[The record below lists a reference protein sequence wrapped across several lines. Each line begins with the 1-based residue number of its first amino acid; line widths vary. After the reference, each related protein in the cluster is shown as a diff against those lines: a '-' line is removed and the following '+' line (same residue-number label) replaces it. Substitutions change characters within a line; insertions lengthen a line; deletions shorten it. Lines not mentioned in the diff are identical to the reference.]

1 MVTDTC
7 TYCERDKGLRIFLNR
22 YILCSGLDN
31 KSELQDLYNLSRE
44 KEILLEVI
52 DNSDEGF
59 NQSTILNPSNSSSS
73 SNSDNPVKLETIE
86 LEADLS
92 DNRFYKNIYG
102 NKHINGYGFKG
113 SVLRK
118 GYVYVYIE
126 HMSQRGW
133 QEYEVS
139 ESGFLKRI
147 NPLNFFY
154 TNSVLKSDYNNK
166 KEPCS
171 NIQHKANA
179 LTIVIPRAEEATK
192 VYFKYS
198 EVQWSKKTREYYRVN
213 YEKTMN
219 VFDVQ
224 SYLNGAEQ
232 QGVFPMAAGVNGF
245 CVDRNSFIETDLID
259 EEKQYLEINSVIGNV
274 SKSIHDLKSPLS
286 YLSGQDLQTVINEID
301 IDNAGPDDISQ
312 KKLNDLSTT
321 LESGRSLGSN
331 IMGSNIV
338 QEKSP
343 SILSESSKEE
353 LEAALSDGKKLR
365 MLFGALVTIDDP
377 VGIVMDIGSNI
388 AEVLASDSSYT
399 DLEKTANT
407 LEILKSNFGINDDPY
422 YNIDEIQDQIRAKEL
437 NAKYNPYGAIVSESI
452 EEKRDAGKTEAQLLN
467 EEIVRKQLQ
476 QKRKLEEWNT
486 KYIQH
491 INRHQLNES
500 LKTLTQKKKQQAE
513 IADELDQMGF
523 EFISKSYLSDHFSTN
538 FEKNNVINSLV
549 LGECVNYILESVKI
563 GPHMNKF
570 MGEYLYNT
578 EDKNNY
584 FLNFLSLNTEELRAK
599 TNGKVNQLAASNL
612 NGAIATQ
619 PFGDLINSYASYL
632 STINNEETKLTLLSN
647 IAKAFLNVTGL
658 QAIHNLKI
666 QPIAPLMISL
676 FTLSE
681 IEYDRIKFESLS
693 EFTTK
698 MRLYYSSHF
707 NLTGQQNKIG
717 SYIKESEWKQL
728 YKLFEKQKYIDIP
741 RLIVNEELLRKL
753 PAGLRSAIN
762 KHAELLKSKH
772 NEVRVPVIAPDAIE
786 ENATPEYLRFF
797 VMKVGIVGLQYW
809 AYKTTFNN
817 TSLEGAEKKLRRNAA
832 TVGLSM
838 SIVEAFG
845 ALLSSSS
852 KMKTGSSILKS
863 LNTFIFELTTDN
875 KRIIKG
881 WIWRGLG
888 LFAGL
893 IFGGFDVY
901 NGWNYSKNG
910 EKKYGRLL
918 MLSGGLVIFGSFLMF
933 ALSPLGWIALLAGIV
948 FSLIAYFIKEN
959 DIQLWVRKCLL
970 STDQSIKRF
979 QTIELQTKGLRLVYR

>member
-7 TYCERDKGLRIFLNR
+7 SYCERDKGLRIFLNR
-22 YILCSGLDN
+22 YILCSGLD
-31 KSELQDLYNLSRE
+31 KESKLKDLYNLSLE
-44 KEILLEVI
+44 KEILLEAI
-52 DNSDEGF
+52 DNNDEGV
-59 NQSTILNPSNSSSS
+59 NQSITQNSYSPGT
-73 SNSDNPVKLETIE
+73 PVQLETIRV
-86 LEADLS
+86 EADLS

-198 EVQWSKKTREYYRVN
+198 EAQWSKKTREYFKVN
-213 YEKTMN
+213 YKKTMN

-232 QGVFPMAAGVNGF
+232 QGVFPMAAGVNSF

-259 EEKQYLEINSVIGNV
+259 EEKKYLEINSVKGNV
-274 SKSIHDLKSPLS
+274 SKSIHDLKSALS
-286 YLSGQDLQTVINEID
+286 YLSGQDLQTVIDEID
-301 IDNAGPDDISQ
+301 IDNAGPDDIHE

-321 LESGRSLGSN
+321 LESSRSLGSN
-331 IMGSNIV
+331 AMGSNGV
-338 QEKSP
+338 QKKSP
-343 SILSESSKEE
+343 SILSDSPEEE
-353 LEAALSDGKKLR
+353 LKAALSNEKKLR

-422 YNIDEIQDQIRAKEL
+422 YNIDEIQDQMRAKEL
-437 NAKYNPYGAIVSESI
+437 NAKFNPYGAIVSESI
-452 EEKRDAGKTEAQLLN
+452 EEKRDAGKTEAQLLS

-563 GPHMNKF
+563 GPQMNKF

-578 EDKNNY
+578 KDKNNY
-584 FLNFLSLNTEELRAK
+584 FLNFLSLNSEEIRAK
-599 TNGKVNQLAASNL
+599 TNGKVNQLAVSNL

-619 PFGDLINSYASYL
+619 PFGDLINSYSSYL

-676 FTLSE
+676 FTLCE
-681 IEYDRIKFESLS
+681 IEYDRIKFKNLS
-693 EFTTK
+693 DFNTK

-762 KHAELLKSKH
+762 KHAELLTSKH
-772 NEVRVPVIAPDAIE
+772 NEVRVPVIAPDVIE

-809 AYKTTFNN
+809 AYKTTFDN
-817 TSLEGAEKKLRRNAA
+817 TSLEGTEKKWRRNAA
-832 TVGLSM
+832 TIGLSM

-845 ALLSSSS
+845 TLLNSSS
-852 KMKTGSSILKS
+852 KMKTGSRILKS
-863 LNTFIFELTTDN
+863 LNTFILELTTDN

-881 WIWRGLG
+881 WIWRGFG

-893 IFGGFDVY
+893 VFGGFDFY
-901 NGWNYSKNG
+901 NGIKFTQNG
-910 EKKYGRLL
+910 EILYGALL
-918 MLSGGLVIFGSFLMF
+918 ATSGLMVLVGSIAIFLT
-933 ALSPLGWIALLAGIV
+933 SPLGWIALLVGIIL
-948 FSLIAYFIKEN
+948 SLIAYFVKEN
-959 DIQLWVRKCLL
+959 DIQLWVRRCLL
-970 STDQSIKRF
+970 STDESDQRF
-979 QTIELQTKGLRLVYR
+979 QTIEQQTKGLRLVYR